1 MRRRQGDDGARIAGK
16 RRRCA
21 TAGSREGRGGL
32 PPSRAPHHSR
42 LRARTLRTAVG
53 VAHKRRGDDSVGA
66 RFGVFSTHRSP
77 PAEGGADEVRG
88 GEAATGLKAGGRP
101 QAHKVRTDPRDQSP
115 RNPLEVPS
123 HPQARPSSGP
133 AVAAVTTIQQ
143 YAAVATKVVA
153 PIVQAADKPEVSTD
167 AVDPAAPRPRRG
179 RRSRVRRPAAEWREK
194 PGSSLVGGGVRGA
207 GSRGIQAVV
216 RSVGRITVPHRR
228 AALAPSARHFFLV
241 R

>member
-1 MRRRQGDDGARIAGK
+1 MRASPGNDGDARRPGA
-16 RRRCA
+16 
-21 TAGSREGRGGL
+21 GRGVAAS
-32 PPSRAPHHSR
+32 PSRAPHHSR

-88 GEAATGLKAGGRP
+88 GEAATGLKAGGSP
-101 QAHKVRTDPRDQSP
+101 QARKVRKDPRDQSP
-115 RNPLEVPS
+115 RNPLEVPVRP
-123 HPQARPSSGP
+123 HARPISGP

-143 YAAVATKVVA
+143 YAAVATKVA
-153 PIVQAADKPEVSTD
+153 ALIVQAADKAEVSTD
-167 AVDPAAPRPRRG
+167 AVGPAARRPRRG
-179 RRSRVRRPAAEWREK
+179 PPSRVRRPASEWRGK
-194 PGSSLVGGGVRGA
+194 PGASLVGVRGA

-216 RSVGRITVPHRR
+216 RSVGRIAVPHRR
-228 AALAPSARHFFLV
+228 AALAPSARHFILV

>member
-1 MRRRQGDDGARIAGK
+1 MRDG
-16 RRRCA
+16 
-21 TAGSREGRGGL
+21 REPGGAWRP
-32 PPSRAPHHSR
+32 PPSRTPHHSR
-42 LRARTLRTAVG
+42 LRARALRTAIG

-66 RFGVFSTHRSP
+66 RFGVFRTHRSP

-101 QAHKVRTDPRDQSP
+101 QARKVRTDPRDQSP

-133 AVAAVTTIQQ
+133 AVAAVATIQQ

-153 PIVQAADKPEVSTD
+153 PIVQAADKPEVSTE
-167 AVDPAAPRPRRG
+167 AAGSAARRPRPG
-179 RRSRVRRPAAEWREK
+179 RRSKFRRPAAEWRGK
-194 PGSSLVGGGVRGA
+194 PGSTLVGVGVREAGA
-207 GSRGIQAVV
+207 RSIQAVV
-216 RSVGRITVPHRR
+216 RSVGRIAFPHRR
-228 AALAPSARHFFLV
+228 AALAPSARHFILV